1 MLRLPKF
8 VITNTYKA
16 CVELV
21 KDILKFIGRVL
32 EPITF
37 PWAAAHM
44 TQVYYEI
51 TNFYLGRCI
60 KEEVPFIQ
68 PTTKD
73 LAYTTTHV
81 KQVYFYDDV
90 KENMAYG
97 PSRMIKLILAPYSV
111 SAPYK
116 AALIDMKE
124 RVEEHNAKFIDAE
137 ADILSTKM
145 GHSLDIY
152 NNIFG
157 YKGFNNE

>member
-1 MLRLPKF
+1 MLNLFKF

-16 CVELV
+16 CKELV

-51 TNFYLGRCI
+51 TNFYLGQCI
-60 KEEVPFIQ
+60 KKEVPFIQ

-73 LAYTTTHV
+73 LAYTTSHV
-81 KQVYFYDDV
+81 KQAYFYDDI
-90 KENMAYG
+90 KENMVYG
-97 PSRMIKLILAPYSV
+97 LSRMIKLLLAPYSV

-116 AALIDMKE
+116 AALIEMKE
-124 RVEEHNAKFIDAE
+124 RVEEHNSKFTDVE
-137 ADILSTKM
+137 VDILNTKM
-145 GHSLDIY
+145 AHSLDIY
-152 NNIFG
+152 NGIFG
-157 YKGFNNE
+157 YRGFNNE

>member
-8 VITNTYKA
+8 IVTNTYKA
-16 CVELV
+16 CIELV
-21 KDILKFIGRVL
+21 KDIVKFISRVL

-51 TNFYLGRCI
+51 TNFYLERCI
-60 KEEVPFIQ
+60 KKEVPFIE

-81 KQVYFYDDV
+81 KQAYFYDDI
-90 KENMAYG
+90 KENMAYDL
-97 PSRMIKLILAPYSV
+97 PRSVKLILAPYSV

-116 AALIDMKE
+116 IGLAEMKG
-124 RVEEHNAKFIDAE
+124 RVEEHNAKF
-137 ADILSTKM
+137 ADIAVDDLSTKM
-145 GHSLDIY
+145 SHSLDIY
-152 NNIFG
+152 NSIFG
-157 YKGFNNE
+157 YRGFDDE

>member
-8 VITNTYKA
+8 IVTNTYKA
-16 CVELV
+16 CKELI
-21 KDILKFIGRVL
+21 KDILKFITRVL

-51 TNFYLGRCI
+51 TNFYLGQCI
-60 KEEVPFIQ
+60 KKEVPFIE

-73 LAYTTTHV
+73 LAYTTAHV
-81 KQVYFYDDV
+81 KQAAFYGDI

-97 PSRMIKLILAPYSV
+97 LSRMIKLIVAPYSV

-116 AALIDMKE
+116 AALVEMKT
-124 RVEEHNAKFIDAE
+124 RVEEHNSRFTDVAV
-137 ADILSTKM
+137 DILSTKM
-145 GHSLDIY
+145 SHSLDIY

-157 YKGFNNE
+157 YRGFGDE